1 MQEHSSVQQ
10 WGSTSVY
17 LITLFATVHHVTIVK
32 SLFLTTY
39 MTKRGGSFDAWKKDF
54 DNVGAV
60 SFFKPRL
67 SIPCTWCYKTS
78 NKAPACLWFY
88 APFSLRR
95 QNSPV
100 TDNFVGVS
108 GYPTSPFLCATW
120 HNPPLM
126 VWRHSVWSGQWRQLD
141 RRGMWKQWG
150 VKDLMWCLFEKEGGG
165 KNHTETPS
173 FGFKS
178 NGVGV
183 KRWRN
188 DSVIEPALFMVAV
201 GCRKR
206 EAKNNFLCNIPKGM
220 KTHRFVHLLFIGYL
234 GCIEHG
240 DSHIFAKMT
249 LRWELCIEISFHVSR
264 MLL

>member
-1 MQEHSSVQQ
+1 MHEHSSVQQ

-108 GYPTSPFLCATW
+108 GYPSPLF
-120 HNPPLM
+120 
-126 VWRHSVWSGQWRQLD
+126 SVLRDITLLSWFGGTVCEVDNGGNST
-141 RRGMWKQWG
+141 
-150 VKDLMWCLFEKEGGG
+150 GGG
-165 KNHTETPS
+165 CE
-173 FGFKS
+173 S
-178 NGVGV
+178 NEVW
-183 KRWRN
+183 K
-188 DSVIEPALFMVAV
+188 I
-201 GCRKR
+201 
-206 EAKNNFLCNIPKGM
+206 
-220 KTHRFVHLLFIGYL
+220 
-234 GCIEHG
+234 
-240 DSHIFAKMT
+240 
-249 LRWELCIEISFHVSR
+249 
-264 MLL
+264 